1 MKKVVA
7 VLSTALLI
15 SSASV
20 STAFAFSDVDK
31 SQSEVMSTLQKK
43 GIVNGTDPGHF
54 NPSGTVNFAQGV
66 QLIVNTFGYNLDLM
80 RFMKL
85 PAASDFY
92 TNIPNNAWYADAFVR
107 AHFNGVDIPKDVN
120 PNAVMT
126 REQFAHMLDA
136 ALEKKADLPML
147 KLYLAVK
154 DGDQIS
160 TELQGSVER
169 LVYYK
174 IVALDKDGK
183 FNPKSAL
190 TRGEASTWIYNAI
203 NVIDQG
209 QAPVQSEKIELS
221 VEKVND
227 DVNKVTLSRGEKP
240 NVGYTIAIDSIRF
253 GQDGRAV
260 IHYTLQDPKP
270 DQMYADM
277 ITVPTAVTY
286 ISSKYEAVLEPAATD
301 SPALQH
307 SHPMIPVH

>member
-1 MKKVVA
+1 MKKLVA
-7 VLSTALLI
+7 VLSTAVLI

-31 SQSEVMSTLQKK
+31 SQSTVVATLQQK

-54 NPSGTVNFAQGV
+54 NPKGTVNFAQGV

-80 RFMKL
+80 RFLKL
-85 PAASDFY
+85 PKASDFY
-92 TNIPNNAWYADAFVR
+92 TNVPDNAWYADAFVR

-126 REQFAHMLDA
+126 REQFASMLDS
-136 ALEKKADLPML
+136 ALSKKADLPMV

-183 FNPKSAL
+183 FNPKGAL
-190 TRGEASTWIYNAI
+190 NRGEASTWIYNAI
-203 NVIDQG
+203 NVMNQVKD
-209 QAPVQSEKIELS
+209 PVQSENVQLS

-227 DVNKVTLSRGEKP
+227 DVNKVTVSRGEKP
-240 NVGYTIAIDSIRF
+240 NAGYAIAIDSISF

-270 DQMYADM
+270 DPMYADM

-286 ISSKYEAVLEPAATD
+286 ISSKYEAVLEPAAVD
-301 SPALQH
+301 SPELRH
-307 SHPMIPVH
+307 SHPMIPAQ